1 MRNCVLM
8 LATVAIL
15 TIAVS
20 GCIAQDVRYVP
31 VELPK
36 PVKPVL
42 PVINAGAVACLSD
55 AAYADIVER
64 DRLRKNYAEEC
75 IAIIDA
81 NNAGIKKDSE

>member
-1 MRNCVLM
+1 MRKSVLM

-20 GCIAQDVRYVP
+20 GCAAQDVRHVP
-31 VELPK
+31 VALPK
-36 PVKPVL
+36 PIKPVL
-42 PVINAGAVACLSD
+42 PAIKAEAVACLSN

-81 NNAGIKKDSE
+81 NNAGIKKGSE

>member
-1 MRNCVLM
+1 MQTSVWKTVI
-8 LATVAIL
+8 ATIL
-15 TIAVS
+15 IIMASACGEIETH
-20 GCIAQDVRYVP
+20 YEP
-31 VELPK
+31 VELTK

-42 PVINAGAVACLSD
+42 PPIKAEAVQCLTG

-81 NNAGIKKDSE
+81 NNAGVTKGKK